1 MYTVIETNSS
11 PTRETIIS
19 TASWSDAFAEAA
31 HIATATGTE
40 WREVYEG
47 DDLVLRVEAGDDPGT
62 LEAWGVLGKRAAT
75 ERWAMARCQVAA
87 DARIRI
93 AEGSGGAALWC
104 AAIFG
109 EVDRDAVQCVARE
122 GVQGESAAVARWR
135 AKQAKLEFL
144 LESD

>member
-19 TASWSDAFAEAA
+19 TASWSDACAEAA

-47 DDLVLRVEAGDDPGT
+47 DDLVFRVDAGDDPDT

-109 EVDRDAVQCVARE
+109 EVDRDAVQCVAMD
-122 GVQGESAAVARWR
+122 GVRDAESAVARWR
-135 AKQAKLEFL
+135 SAQAALEFL
-144 LESD
+144 LD